1 MWLCCRVLPGAI
13 VGANVRW
20 RAGWQQAVTA
30 EGLYRAALDKLAAA
44 PVLLPY
50 QRRDKKFVRGAAV
63 PLGVCL

>member
-1 MWLCCRVLPGAI
+1 M
-13 VGANVRW
+13 
-20 RAGWQQAVTA
+20 TA